1 MSIRT
6 LPWIVAATVLAAGAL
21 WRDSVLIA
29 CSVMFLLYAF
39 ELNMDA
45 GAPWQAWRVA
55 LRCWL
60 MGAASLLCGLALWV
74 IVGAV
79 RLEWWTPAN
88 DRPDDVLWLLSM
100 AAAVCLLVRG
110 ESRHMGFR
118 PFADLLVPL
127 AVMATLAASSS
138 GWTEAP
144 ALFAVFVALA
154 VTHAGWRRLQGAG
167 RLWHVGDGQ

>member
-1 MSIRT
+1 MSIRA
-6 LPWIVAATVLAAGAL
+6 LPWIVSATVLAAGVL
-21 WRDSVLIA
+21 WRDSVLVA
-29 CSVMFLLYAF
+29 CSAIFLLHAF
-39 ELNMDA
+39 ELHMDA
-45 GAPWQAWRVA
+45 GAPWQAWRIA

-60 MGAASLLCGLALWV
+60 MGAVSLLCGLALWV
-74 IVGAV
+74 VVGAV

-88 DRPDDVLWLLSM
+88 DRPDDMLWLLSM

-110 ESRHMGFR
+110 ESRHLAFR

-167 RLWHVGDGQ
+167 SLWHVGDGQ

>member
-1 MSIRT
+1 MSIRA
-6 LPWIVAATVLAAGAL
+6 LPWIVSATVLAAGVL
-21 WRDSVLIA
+21 WRDSVLVA
-29 CSVMFLLYAF
+29 CSAIFLLHAF
-39 ELNMDA
+39 ELHMDA
-45 GAPWQAWRVA
+45 GAPWQAWRIA

-60 MGAASLLCGLALWV
+60 MGAVSLLCGLALWV
-74 IVGAV
+74 VVGAV

-127 AVMATLAASSS
+127 AVMATLAASSR
-138 GWTEAP
+138 GWAEAP

-154 VTHAGWRRLQGAG
+154 VTHNGWRRLQGAG
-167 RLWHVGDGQ
+167 SLWHLGNG